1 MCNSCAMMLELWE
14 LFWRIAIYRKSAF
27 VNDQYIACNFKN
39 DRPRLFRVV
48 VSSPYESEGRDSS
61 PSCVLLCFLGNV
73 CVGYNTSRACPR
85 LPIGQC
91 DNGEREVVATWA
103 AIRAKSLISSVVG
116 DIYNFITSMKIHWVG
131 RRLFFT
137 DNCSCHETLVVE
149 SVFRYLNHWFWFH
162 YVRIGKNRDDRW
174 RVRCHTLEPIYATH
188 TSVLTYSAHV
198 FILNVERLTSLIVN
212 IVCYES
218 RIKIMIE
225 CHVRSLNGVIFER
238 PAITIFGCK
247 VTKIVE
253 RVNRIEDRRSWEGRS
268 IVG

>member
-116 DIYNFITSMKIHWVG
+116 DIYNFITSMKIHWPTIVFHG
-131 RRLFFT
+131 QLFVPRNTRR
-137 DNCSCHETLVVE
+137 
-149 SVFRYLNHWFWFH
+149 
-162 YVRIGKNRDDRW
+162 RIGFSISKS
-174 RVRCHTLEPIYATH
+174 L
-188 TSVLTYSAHV
+188 VLISLRTYR
-198 FILNVERLTSLIVN
+198 E
-212 IVCYES
+212 E
-218 RIKIMIE
+218 
-225 CHVRSLNGVIFER
+225 
-238 PAITIFGCK
+238 
-247 VTKIVE
+247 
-253 RVNRIEDRRSWEGRS
+253 
-268 IVG
+268 